1 MVFLLGPE
9 LLHTS
14 LCTAHRA
21 APSRRISDTE
31 RSSQTKTGLQERS
44 CKFSSNS
51 FNPQWAE
58 STDAEPVDMDVD
70 VDMDV
75 GVGVGVGGLTLLL
88 TAGESQPLQEAEG
101 VANGVGGTLILDLD
115 TGV

>member
-1 MVFLLGPE
+1 M
-9 LLHTS
+9 
-14 LCTAHRA
+14 
-21 APSRRISDTE
+21 
-31 RSSQTKTGLQERS
+31 
-44 CKFSSNS
+44 
-51 FNPQWAE
+51 
-58 STDAEPVDMDVD
+58 D